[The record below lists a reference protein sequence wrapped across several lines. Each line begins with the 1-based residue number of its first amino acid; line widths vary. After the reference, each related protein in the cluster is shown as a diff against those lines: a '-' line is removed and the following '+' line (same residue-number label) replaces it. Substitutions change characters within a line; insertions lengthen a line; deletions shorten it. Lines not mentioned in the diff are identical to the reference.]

1 MSLPKEKKRS
11 LNLDKD
17 WLPTKED
24 PGAVGEP
31 QFHEPGDLNSYLD
44 FLDELWKSE
53 RKEIRRTFYSEQ
65 FHL

>member
-1 MSLPKEKKRS
+1 MSSRKKRKIFD
-11 LNLDKD
+11 LEKD
-17 WLPTKED
+17 WGPMNED
-24 PGAVGEP
+24 FAAIHEP